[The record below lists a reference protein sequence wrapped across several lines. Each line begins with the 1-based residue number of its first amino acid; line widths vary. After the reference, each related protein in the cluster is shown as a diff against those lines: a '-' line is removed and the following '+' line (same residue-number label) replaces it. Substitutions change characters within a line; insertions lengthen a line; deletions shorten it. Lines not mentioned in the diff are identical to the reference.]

1 MGGRTQRKGEWKGR
15 DWRKESNLEWEN
27 EKVVVVELEEGIR
40 FKGEWDGGGGGSLV
54 KV

>member
-1 MGGRTQRKGEWKGR
+1 M
-15 DWRKESNLEWEN
+15 EWEN
-27 EKVVVVELEEGIR
+27 EKVVVVVVELEEGIR